1 MKLLLWFVKTD
12 IHFNYGMSEKRCY
25 FLVKLNRLNTKT
37 TYFLK
42 GILLIKI
49 LQMTTDNVNYKTIFY
64 IVYDMLCTLKEHY
77 INSLKFVSCARARWW
92 REHLDKFT
100 LLKWTAELE
109 LEHQLD
115 NGICQP
121 DSSQIAT
128 HLQES
133 NESKP
138 SICQNPARNTD
149 LSDSTNR
156 MTLWATDWTI
166 ESPIFMAILF

>member
-1 MKLLLWFVKTD
+1 M
-12 IHFNYGMSEKRCY
+12 
-25 FLVKLNRLNTKT
+25 
-37 TYFLK
+37 
-42 GILLIKI
+42 
-49 LQMTTDNVNYKTIFY
+49 
-64 IVYDMLCTLKEHY
+64 
-77 INSLKFVSCARARWW
+77 
-92 REHLDKFT
+92 
-100 LLKWTAELE
+100 ELA
-109 LEHQLD
+109 HQLD

-156 MTLWATDWTI
+156 MALWATDWTI
-166 ESPIFMAILF
+166 ESPIFMAILFLNKGEQLQVNKKQGEQSKIIKRERKHKKHYVKINLSN